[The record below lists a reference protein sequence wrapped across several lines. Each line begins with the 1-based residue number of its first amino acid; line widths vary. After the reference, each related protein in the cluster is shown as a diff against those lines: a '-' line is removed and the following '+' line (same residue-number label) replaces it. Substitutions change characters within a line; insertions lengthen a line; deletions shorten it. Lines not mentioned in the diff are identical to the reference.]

1 MNERMIMKI
10 TTAINILEKERN
22 FLGLG
27 FLEVLQDIQKHG
39 RMVYSEKTMEA
50 FSVFMD
56 EGARLFAVKEEE

>member
-1 MNERMIMKI
+1 MRFNMKI
-10 TTAINILEKERN
+10 TTAISILEKERS

-56 EGARLFAVKEEE
+56 EGARLFALKEEE

>member
-1 MNERMIMKI
+1 MKI

-39 RMVYSEKTMEA
+39 RMVYSEKTMVA
-50 FSVFMD
+50 FSFFMN
-56 EGARLFAVKEEE
+56 EGAKLFATVEEE

>member
-1 MNERMIMKI
+1 MKI
-10 TTAINILEKERN
+10 TTAISILEKERN
-22 FLGLG
+22 SLGLG

-56 EGARLFAVKEEE
+56 EGAKLFATVEEE

>member
-1 MNERMIMKI
+1 MKI
-10 TTAINILEKERN
+10 TTAISILEKERN

-56 EGARLFAVKEEE
+56 EGAKMFATDEVMEEE

>member
-1 MNERMIMKI
+1 MKI
-10 TTAINILEKERN
+10 TTAISILEKERS

-56 EGARLFAVKEEE
+56 EGARLFALKEEE